1 MNNPSIAAAAFSAAE
16 SVASQPSL
24 FDANEIPLDIG
35 IGRAAA
41 RLAHS
46 GQITCRD
53 DAKAM
58 AIAACK
64 LAGLSDKATAAK
76 VGCSRNTI
84 GPVMEHLERA
94 GRIPALQA
102 RLAYS
107 LGRVAES
114 SALELQRIVDEGQW
128 TLEASSAVRALGVA
142 MGIATEKLQL
152 VTGQSTAIIE
162 QRIGAAGPEARAE
175 WESKLRQAFGLTLEA
190 EAPGP
195 APADGQSEASR
206 PILQLNGPSAPLATE
221 FATDSRP
228 LEAHSLEAGDASATR
243 PRPLVRAAAGP
254 GGGGRAAPAPRPG
267 TMPSSE

>member
-16 SVASQPSL
+16 SAASQPNL
-24 FDANEIPLDIG
+24 FDADSIPLDIE

-46 GQITCRD
+46 GAITTRNE
-53 DAKAM
+53 AKAM

-84 GPVMEHLERA
+84 GPVMEQLERA

-114 SALELQRIVDEGQW
+114 SAIELQRIVDDGCW
-128 TLEASSAVRALGVA
+128 TIENSSAVRALGVA

-152 VTGQSTAIIE
+152 VTGQATAILE
-162 QRIGAAGPEARAE
+162 QRVGPAGPDARAE
-175 WESKLRQAFGLTLEA
+175 WEGKLRRAFAMDIE
-190 EAPGP
+190 P
-195 APADGQSEASR
+195 AS
-206 PILQLNGPSAPLATE
+206 GPSDSPSEGSASNPLITE
-221 FATDSRP
+221 GSVPFATV
-228 LEAHSLEAGDASATR
+228 SATVS
-243 PRPLVRAAAGP
+243 PLQDRILEPEPLGTR
-254 GGGGRAAPAPRPG
+254 GGGSATAPPPTRP
-267 TMPSSE
+267 TLSSE